1 MKKNLVLSTLILV
14 FMMIHGV
21 TMGQKDAM
29 QILQNVD
36 NILNAP
42 KDQSLTVVTYIVDRR
57 GNESTRE
64 LTMLQKGS
72 DKRLVKFLAPAD
84 QKGIGFLSLPGDNL
98 TLYMPAYG
106 KTRKVGGHVKNTKF
120 AGTDYTYEDMEA
132 KRYTERY
139 DPKLI
144 ETNNDSWV
152 LELVPK
158 DGIRSD
164 YTKLHMTIRRSDN
177 YPVKIA
183 YFDKAG
189 VMVKTLESSN
199 IQKTGEY
206 WLARQTK
213 MTDLKTKTSTRM
225 EITNVKFDTGINDD
239 VFTERYLMR

>member
-1 MKKNLVLSTLILV
+1 MKKIFVSSTLIFV

-21 TMGQKDAM
+21 SLGQANEMK
-29 QILQNVD
+29 ILQNVD

-42 KDQSLTVVTYIVDRR
+42 KDQILTIVAHIVDRR
-57 GNESTRE
+57 GNENTRE
-64 LTMLQKGS
+64 LNMFQKGS
-72 DKRLVKFLAPAD
+72 DKRLAKFLTPAD

-139 DPKLI
+139 DPSLI
-144 ETNNDSWV
+144 ETNNDNWV
-152 LELVPK
+152 LELIPK
-158 DGIRSD
+158 DGIRTD

-177 YPVKIA
+177 YPIKIA

-189 VMVKTLESSN
+189 VMVKILESSN
-199 IQKTGEY
+199 IQKTGDY

-213 MTDLKTKTSTRM
+213 MTDLKTKTSTKM
-225 EITNVKFDTGINDD
+225 DITNVKFDTGIDDD